1 MIKEKGVRVY
11 IVTVL
16 VLLLFIPFTAIKDS
30 PCINSIK
37 ELIEKNKAVAY
48 NMFNKGAGR

>member
-1 MIKEKGVRVY
+1 MMCMGQKGRACLK
-11 IVTVL
+11 IVFT
-16 VLLLFIPFTAIKDS
+16 PFAVTKDS